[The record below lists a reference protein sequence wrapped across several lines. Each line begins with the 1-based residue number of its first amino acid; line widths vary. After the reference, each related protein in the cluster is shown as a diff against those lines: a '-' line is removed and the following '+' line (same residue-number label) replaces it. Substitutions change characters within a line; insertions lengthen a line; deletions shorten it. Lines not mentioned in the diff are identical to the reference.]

1 MKILVED
8 YAYSS
13 PAVAGIL
20 ADFEPKS
27 GKNGVSSS
35 YVGYCFSKNL
45 KDCCFFLPKVIL
57 NKENKVFGELCPED
71 IVEPAQSNLN
81 DDQKSFLSSLGIWT
95 YRALAEYRDS
105 NPDTVILHEKQF
117 SETSG
122 TEEVSGTYL
131 DIILSL
137 VKFYQDN
144 RDFVVYTLRNI
155 HSHQH
160 RINWQKTISRTQAII
175 QDDEPV
181 YVDPISKKK
190 VINYDEELLVIF
202 FSILNY
208 LKKYG
213 FHITLDINVNLITG
227 ELFNSYLDGLG
238 TVRLRRIKYKYFSD
252 KMRQLW
258 SLCYSFFRK
267 EEEIRSSRNE
277 SEFLMATNFNI
288 VFEAMVDEL
297 LGNKDYDDWKKLG
310 DGKVLDHIY
319 KYKSVC
325 SREETFYIG
334 DSKYYKVAQGVK
346 EKSESTMKQFSY
358 ARSIVN
364 ASIRESLQDTWPY
377 RDALTEGYAVIPNFF
392 IGSETDPQLRWDVDG
407 LDRDDIVGEPF
418 HSMQFVNRLFDRDTL
433 WVRQYNINFLYVLS
447 SYASADDYIKGRFK
461 EKAHRLFRQ
470 RTIDLLN
477 RHYDFYILTP
487 KDGKTLEEVMKGS
500 VKWDLRGMVYR
511 YSQTEDKLILAF
523 EKPDY
528 HNDDDNTKFS
538 NSIIAED
545 RIMYEARV
553 KPLFDEKPVVL
564 SKDPEN
570 PFEFIDGCPTI

>member
-8 YAYSS
+8 YPYNS
-13 PAVAGIL
+13 PAAVGIL
-20 ADFEPKS
+20 SDFEPKS
-27 GKNGVSSS
+27 GKKGVSSS
-35 YVGYCFSKNL
+35 HVGYCFSKELN
-45 KDCCFFLPKVIL
+45 DCCFFLPKVIL
-57 NKENKVFGELCPED
+57 NKDNMVFGDIEPET
-71 IVEPAQSNLN
+71 IVELGQSKLN
-81 DDQKSFLSSLGIWT
+81 DDQKSFLSSLGIWI

-122 TEEVSGTYL
+122 TEEVEGTYL

-175 QDDEPV
+175 QGDEPV

-213 FHITLDINVNLITG
+213 FQITLDINVNLITG

-238 TVRLRRIKYKYFSD
+238 TSKLRRIKYKYFSD

-258 SLCYSFFRK
+258 NLCYSFFRK

-297 LGNKDYDDWKKLG
+297 LGNKEYDDWKKLG

-319 KYKSVC
+319 KYRSVC
-325 SREETFYIG
+325 SKEETFYIG
-334 DSKYYKVAQGVK
+334 DSKYYKVAQGVQ

-358 ARSIVN
+358 ARAIVN
-364 ASIRESLQDTWPY
+364 ASIRESLQNTWPY

-447 SYASADDYIKGRFK
+447 SYASADDSTKGKFK
-461 EKAHRLFRQ
+461 EKAHRLFRE

-487 KDGKTLEEVMKGS
+487 KGDKTLDDVMQGS

-511 YSQTEDKLILAF
+511 ISQTEQQLLLAF
-523 EKPDY
+523 EKPWDDSGCRDY
-528 HNDDDNTKFS
+528 TYNN
-538 NSIIAED
+538 IRIQED
-545 RIMYEARV
+545 KLMYTERI
-553 KPLFDEKPVVL
+553 KPLFDEQHCEL
-564 SKDPEN
+564 SKN
-570 PFEFIDGCPTI
+570 PDDLFMFID

>member
-8 YAYSS
+8 YPYSS
-13 PAVAGIL
+13 LAVAGIL
-20 ADFEPKS
+20 SDFEPKS

-35 YVGYCFSKNL
+35 YVGYCFSRELN
-45 KDCCFFLPKVIL
+45 DCCFFLPKVIL
-57 NKENKVFGELCPED
+57 NKENKVFGEFCPAE
-71 IVEPAQSNLN
+71 IIEPAQSKLN
-81 DDQKSFLSSLGIWT
+81 DDQKSFLSSLGIWI

-144 RDFVVYTLRNI
+144 RDFVVYTLRDI

-319 KYKSVC
+319 KYRSVC
-325 SREETFYIG
+325 SKEETFYIG
-334 DSKYYKVAQGVK
+334 DSKYYKVAQGVQ
-346 EKSESTMKQFSY
+346 EKSVSTMKQFSY

-364 ASIRESLQDTWPY
+364 ASIRESIQDTWPY
-377 RDALTEGYAVIPNFF
+377 RDALTEGYAIIPNFF
-392 IGSETDPQLRWDVDG
+392 IGSETDPHLRWDVDG

-447 SYASADDYIKGRFK
+447 SYASADDYIKDRFK
-461 EKAHRLFRQ
+461 EKAHKLFRE

-477 RHYDFYILTP
+477 SNYDFYILTP
-487 KDGKTLEEVMKGS
+487 KNGKTLEEVMKGS

-511 YSQTEDKLILAF
+511 ISQTEQQLLLAF
-523 EKPDY
+523 EKPYTDA
-528 HNDDDNTKFS
+528 DDSGTLYN
-538 NSIIAED
+538 NMRIQED
-545 RIMYEARV
+545 KEMYTERV
-553 KPLFDEKPVVL
+553 QPLFDEQRCLL
-564 SKDPEN
+564 SKDPEQL
-570 PFEFIDGCPTI
+570 FDFID

>member
-8 YAYSS
+8 YPYNS
-13 PAVAGIL
+13 PAAVGIL
-20 ADFEPKS
+20 SDFEPKT
-27 GKNGVSSS
+27 GKKGVSSS
-35 YVGYCFSKNL
+35 YVGYCFSKKLN
-45 KDCCFFLPKVIL
+45 DCCFFLPKVIL
-57 NKENKVFGELCPED
+57 NKDNKVFGDIEPET
-71 IVEPAQSNLN
+71 IVEPGQSKLN
-81 DDQKSFLSSLGIWT
+81 DDQKSFLSSLGIWI

-122 TEEVSGTYL
+122 TEEVEGAYL

-181 YVDPISKKK
+181 YVDPISRKK

-208 LKKYG
+208 LKKFG
-213 FHITLDINVNLITG
+213 FHITLDINVHLITG

-238 TVRLRRIKYKYFSD
+238 TNKLRRIKYKYFSD

-297 LGNKDYDDWKKLG
+297 LGNRDYDDWKKLG

-319 KYKSVC
+319 KYRSVC
-325 SREETFYIG
+325 SKEETFYIG
-334 DSKYYKVAQGVK
+334 DSKYYKVAQGVQ

-407 LDRDDIVGEPF
+407 LDRDEIVGQPF

-447 SYASADDYIKGRFK
+447 SYASADDYVKSRFK
-461 EKAHRLFRQ
+461 EKAHKLFRE

-477 RHYDFYILTP
+477 NHYDFYILTP

-511 YSQTEDKLILAF
+511 ISQSEQRLLLAF
-523 EKPDY
+523 EKPY
-528 HNDDDNTKFS
+528 TK
-538 NSIIAED
+538 AED
-545 RIMYEARV
+545 SGTLYNNMRIQEDKEMYRERV
-553 KPLFDEKPVVL
+553 RPLFDEQRCLL
-564 SKDPEN
+564 SKDPEQL
-570 PFEFIDGCPTI
+570 FAFID